1 MKFDI
6 VVIDDHSL
14 VLEGLKT
21 LLRDIAG
28 VNSVCTVTNGTE
40 LLNLI
45 KSHTFH
51 IYITDLELPD
61 IDGFELI
68 RNIKE
73 NDPQAKIV
81 VCTMHEEIWIVN
93 KLKHPNINAVVFKSS
108 GTEALREAVRAVMLD
123 ENYYCQRYQQLY
135 KEKSR
140 TEDETELPDM
150 LPTSRELDVL
160 KAIAQGMNTHEISRH
175 LFISENTVEW
185 HRKNLMLKFAARNA
199 TDLVIKSLSTGYLTI
214 PL

>member
-6 VVIDDHSL
+6 VLIDDHSL

-40 LLNLI
+40 LLSLI
-45 KSHTFH
+45 KSRIFH

-68 RNIKE
+68 HSIKE
-73 NDPQAKIV
+73 NNPQAKVI

-93 KLKHPNINAVVFKSS
+93 KLRHPDINAVVFKSS
-108 GTEALREAVRAVMLD
+108 GTEALREAVCAVMVD

-140 TEDETELPDM
+140 PDDETELPDM

-160 KAIAQGMNTHEISRH
+160 KAIAQGMSTHEISRH

-185 HRKNLMLKFAARNA
+185 HRKNLMLKSAARNA
-199 TDLVIKSLSTGYLTI
+199 TDLVIKALTKGYLTI

>member
-6 VVIDDHSL
+6 VLIDDHSL

-40 LLNLI
+40 LLSLI
-45 KSHTFH
+45 KSRIFH

-61 IDGFELI
+61 IDGFELMHS
-68 RNIKE
+68 IKE
-73 NDPQAKIV
+73 NNPQAKII

-93 KLKHPNINAVVFKSS
+93 KLRHPDINAVVFKSS
-108 GTEALREAVRAVMLD
+108 GTEALREAVRAVMVD

-140 TEDETELPDM
+140 PDDETE
-150 LPTSRELDVL
+150 
-160 KAIAQGMNTHEISRH
+160 
-175 LFISENTVEW
+175 
-185 HRKNLMLKFAARNA
+185 
-199 TDLVIKSLSTGYLTI
+199 
-214 PL
+214 